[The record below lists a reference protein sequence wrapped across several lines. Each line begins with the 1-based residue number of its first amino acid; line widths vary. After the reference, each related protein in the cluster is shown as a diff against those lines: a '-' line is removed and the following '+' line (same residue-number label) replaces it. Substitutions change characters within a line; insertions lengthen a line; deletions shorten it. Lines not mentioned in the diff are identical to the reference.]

1 MYATAPG
8 TSRDLPEDMT
18 ISGVHVPAGVV
29 GMVSCYSFSTNLVTC
44 VCLKLNKLHR
54 KVNNIHVINGDRNI
68 I

>member
-29 GMVSCYSFSTNLVTC
+29 GMVSCYSFSHNLVRC
-44 VCLKLNKLHR
+44 VFLKLNKLHR
-54 KVNNIHVINGDRNI
+54 KVNNIHMINGDRNI